1 KAYTL
6 DKKAALKSASWGKFQ
21 ILASNY
27 ATAGYASPED
37 FVFALSKSEKN
48 QLKAFV
54 SFIKAD
60 RVLLRSIRTK
70 DWLSFAQRY
79 NGPRQK
85 GYDLK
90 MERNYNAS
98 L

>member
-1 KAYTL
+1 MQYAKVRKAYTC
-6 DKKAALKSASWGKFQ
+6 DKKQLWRLGVHQDPQ

-37 FVFALSKSEKN
+37 FVFAYKLKSEKN

-60 RVLLRSIRTK
+60 RVLLHSIRAK
-70 DWLSFAQRY
+70 DWLHL
-79 NGPRQK
+79 
-85 GYDLK
+85 LK
-90 MERNYNAS
+90 DITDQGRKDMI
-98 L
+98 